1 MNTTQSTPAGCFI
14 GSIAIVP
21 LLVAGLGALGLYRWW
36 ALPVESRHFDQRF
49 WLLVGALVGGLLVA
63 CLIIIIAARILRATD
78 LKAYDS
84 RDPAQPFLKW

>member
-14 GSIAIVP
+14 GAISIVP
-21 LLVAGLGALGLYRWW
+21 LLFAGLGAFGLYRWW

-49 WLLVGALVGGLLVA
+49 WFLVGAVIGGLLVA
-63 CLIIIIAARILRATD
+63 CFIIVIAVRILRATD

-84 RDPAQPFLKW
+84 RDPSQPFLKW

>member
-14 GSIAIVP
+14 GATAIVP
-21 LLVAGLGALGLYRWW
+21 LLFAGLGAFGLYRWW

-49 WLLVGALVGGLLVA
+49 CFLVAALVSGLLVA
-63 CLIIIIAARILRATD
+63 CLIIAIAVRILRATD
-78 LKAYDS
+78 LKGYDS